1 MLSHTLS
8 CGIKDERQ
16 RDIEKGFAQLDS
28 FLRLLVNFQ
37 NNPDIQEE
45 TLETMFQDHQS
56 SYCRKA
62 LRNLKNK
69 IIFLGI
75 ISNLGQSK
83 NETEAVRRQLI
94 QQAESIIKSGFR
106 GGGCSNLRKWAK
118 DLLNDFV

>member
-1 MLSHTLS
+1 MLRHTLS

-16 RDIEKGFAQLDS
+16 RDIEKTFAQLDS

-37 NNPDIQEE
+37 NKPAIPEE
-45 TLETMFQDHQS
+45 TLETMFQGHQS

-69 IIFLGI
+69 IIFLDR
-75 ISNLGQSK
+75 ISNLGQSES
-83 NETEAVRRQLI
+83 ETEAERRRLI
-94 QQAESIIKSGFR
+94 QQAESIIESGFR

-118 DLLNDFV
+118 LY